1 MPFMGYYEVTLR
13 LAMRDL
19 GLIGSET
26 HCPVSE
32 SIPGTMQNS
41 LKRGLGKYWTSAY
54 KRTGRLSNLIE
65 RCMKGTNRP
74 ATRQVSWHAEGLA

>member
-13 LAMRDL
+13 LAIRDL
-19 GLIGSET
+19 GSIGSET
-26 HCPVSE
+26 DCPVKRKHTWNYAE
-32 SIPGTMQNS
+32 
-41 LKRGLGKYWTSAY
+41 LVERGLGKYWTSAY